1 MCVYNM
7 PVRTQ
12 TRLHSKM
19 RSKWFVENHKVIDF
33 VTKQLGRCHVRAN
46 GAGFYCLRLRLQIP
60 LCRRSN
66 RMLLFL
72 TREPT

>member
-33 VTKQLGRCHVRAN
+33 VTKQLGRCHVQEQMEQDFIA
-46 GAGFYCLRLRLQIP
+46 
-60 LCRRSN
+60 
-66 RMLLFL
+66 
-72 TREPT
+72 